1 MLIPLRVLGL
11 LGNHDMQSIYLMSHI
26 NFSLY
31 SYIFQTCFSLYSE
44 AELVELE
51 LMYKKNKYAK
61 NYLYM
66 ETSGKL

>member
-1 MLIPLRVLGL
+1 MLILPRVLSL
-11 LGNHDMQSIYLMSHI
+11 LGNHDMQSICLMSHI

-51 LMYKKNKYAK
+51 LMYKKNKCAE
-61 NYLYM
+61 NYFYM
-66 ETSGKL
+66 ETSNKL